1 MLLNDIDGL
10 HIELTNL
17 CTLKCPACLRTQ
29 LIKRWPQH
37 WKNYNL
43 DLDNLT
49 KFIDIDL
56 QGKVITF
63 SGNTGD
69 PIYHPK
75 FHSFVEYFKQRGAVL
90 RIITNGSYR
99 SEEWWN
105 KTVSYLDSTDT
116 VVFSVDGLPENFTQ
130 YRINAD
136 WQSIQI
142 GMQTCIQA
150 SCKTVWKYI
159 LFNYNEHNIADAE
172 RLSQDMGFDVFKIEK
187 SNRFDERSG
196 TDYQLISFMP
206 TNNQHI
212 DARYQNQTAWKESNP
227 DVDIDPVCNDKRS
240 HYISADG
247 FYSPCCFVS
256 DYAFYYKTEFG
267 KNKKMYNITDRTITG
282 LFQQKELND
291 FYSNL
296 NNHSVCQ
303 FSCPATQG

>member
-1 MLLNDIDGL
+1 MIKAGIIGTGNIGCDLLL
-10 HIELTNL
+10 KM
-17 CTLKCPACLRTQ
+17 LKCNFIQ
-29 LIKRWPQH
+29 LSI
-37 WKNYNL
+37 
-43 DLDNLT
+43 
-49 KFIDIDL
+49 
-56 QGKVITF
+56 F
-63 SGNTGD
+63 SGRNKD
-69 PIYHPK
+69 
-75 FHSFVEYFKQRGAVL
+75 
-90 RIITNGSYR
+90 
-99 SEEWWN
+99 SEGI
-105 KTVSYLDSTDT
+105 KL
-116 VVFSVDGLPENFTQ
+116 
-130 YRINAD
+130 A
-136 WQSIQI
+136 
-142 GMQTCIQA
+142 
-150 SCKTVWKYI
+150 K
-159 LFNYNEHNIADAE
+159 EHNINTSYEGIDFFIKNKNYC
-172 RLSQDMGFDVFKIEK
+172 DIVFDCTNAFSAILNNQIE
-187 SNRFDERSG
+187 
-196 TDYQLISFMP
+196 LISFMP